1 MSNVIVKPMSTKYT
15 VTAAAHI
22 DAPPDRVYGIIADYR
37 VGHPSILP
45 KPFRNFA
52 VEQGGTGA
60 GTIIRFDVYA
70 YGTVT
75 TCRAIVTE
83 PEPGRVLVEKNVEP
97 TESVTTFTV
106 VAGANG
112 GTEVTFMTEAQS
124 RDGIAGAIERFMSR
138 RFLLKL
144 YAEELGLLARLA
156 TPGNQPS

>member
-1 MSNVIVKPMSTKYT
+1 MSTRYA
-15 VTAAAHI
+15 VTATAHI

-37 VGHPSILP
+37 AGHPSILP
-45 KPFRNFA
+45 KPFRNFV

-60 GTIIRFDVYA
+60 GTIIRFDVHA

-75 TCRAIVTE
+75 KCRAIVTE
-83 PEPGRVLVEKNVEP
+83 PEPGRILVEENVEP

-112 GTEVTFMTEAQS
+112 GTDVTFVTEAQS

-138 RFLLKL
+138 RFLKKL
-144 YAEELGLLARLA
+144 YAEELRLLAERA
-156 TPGNQPS
+156 TAGNQSS

>member
-1 MSNVIVKPMSTKYT
+1 MTRFS
-15 VTAAAHI
+15 VTASAHI
-22 DAPPDRVYGIIADYR
+22 DAPPDRVFGIIADYR

-60 GTIIRFDVYA
+60 GTIVRFDVQA

-75 TCRAIVTE
+75 KCRAIVTE
-83 PEPGRVLVEKNVEP
+83 PEPGRILVEKNVEP

-112 GTEVTFMTEAQS
+112 GTDVTFVTEAQS
-124 RDGIAGAIERFMSR
+124 RDGIAGAVERFMSK
-138 RFLLKL
+138 RFLKRL
-144 YAEELGLLARLA
+144 YAEELQLLTMRA
-156 TPGNQPS
+156 TSA